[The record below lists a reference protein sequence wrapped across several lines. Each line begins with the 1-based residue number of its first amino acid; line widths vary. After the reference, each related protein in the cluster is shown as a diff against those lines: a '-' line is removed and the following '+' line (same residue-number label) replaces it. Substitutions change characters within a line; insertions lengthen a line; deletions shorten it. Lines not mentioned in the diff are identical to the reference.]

1 MMRATASHRPTDVTL
16 GPESED
22 VRADGCFRRGGQ
34 GFFLVA
40 EMTQG
45 ALAVADRFF
54 MPDLDLRSD
63 GEGEGE
69 EEPRQPHSA
78 RPAADGHGGGW
89 PQGDGRCQTAA
100 GCCRASRRRSW
111 WL

>member
-1 MMRATASHRPTDVTL
+1 MMRASASHRPTDVAL
-16 GPESED
+16 QPEPED

-34 GFFLVA
+34 GLPLVA

-45 ALAVADRFF
+45 ALAVAGRLF

-63 GEGEGE
+63 GEGESE
-69 EEPRQPHSA
+69 EEPCQPHSP
-78 RPAADGHGGGW
+78 RPAGGGW
-89 PQGDGRCQTAA
+89 PQGDGRCQTVA